1 MNNIMSYELLLEK
14 IKNYQAQISVIGLG
28 QVGLP
33 TALTFSKQGYKVF
46 GNDVNKTLI
55 SSLVQKKSPFKEEGL
70 NELIN
75 QTIDNGKFE
84 PRESLDYVVDKS
96 DIIIVCVATPLDSN
110 NKPDLSFLQNV
121 SKSLST
127 MNLDGKLVIIEC
139 SIPPGTFTNSILP
152 IISKKNKL
160 GENFWA
166 AYVPERLSPSK
177 ALSEIKQTP
186 RVIGV
191 EDDKSGTLAKSL
203 YENIVNLPIIITTSK
218 IVELSKLVENSF
230 RDVNIAFANEI
241 ALICEHYGID
251 FTKLANVCNSH
262 PRVDLHMAGPGV
274 GGPCLP
280 KDPFLLLNPS
290 GNIKLNSKIIQESRK
305 VNDLMPLHVSK
316 LVTDTLELQGKKL
329 SESTVLILGAAYKG
343 NVSDA
348 RFSPSKHIVHDLQ
361 QKLCT
366 VLLYDPHTI
375 ETFNAEKID
384 TLDEFIIQNCDALI
398 IATDHDEFK
407 KLKPSFFKLMKKPP
421 ILVDT
426 KRMFNATDVENL
438 DVIYISVGYVKNSDM
453 FDSGGM

>member
-1 MNNIMSYELLLEK
+1 MNNTMSYELLLEK

-55 SSLVQKKSPFKEEGL
+55 SSLIQKKLPFKEEGL
-70 NELIN
+70 NKLIN

-84 PRESLDYVVDKS
+84 PNESLDYAVRQS
-96 DIIIVCVATPLDSN
+96 DVIIVCVATPLASN
-110 NKPDLSFLQNV
+110 NKPNLTFLQNV
-121 SKSLST
+121 SESLGT
-127 MNLDGKLVIIEC
+127 MDLHGKLVIIES
-139 SIPPGTFTNSILP
+139 SIPPGTFADFVLP
-152 IISKKNKL
+152 FISQNNKL
-160 GENFWA
+160 GEDFWA

-191 EDDKSGTLAKSL
+191 EDNESGNLAKFL
-203 YENIVNLPIIITTSK
+203 YENIVELPVIVTTSK

-241 ALICEHYGID
+241 ALICEHYGVD

-262 PRVDLHMAGPGV
+262 PRVNLHMAGPGV

-290 GNIKLNSKIIQESRK
+290 ENMKLNSKMIQESRK
-305 VNDLMPLHVSK
+305 INDLMPFHISK
-316 LVTDTLELQGKKL
+316 LVIDALESQGKKI
-329 SESTVLILGAAYKG
+329 SNSTILVLGAAYKG
-343 NVSDA
+343 NVSDT
-348 RFSPSKHIVHDLQ
+348 RFSPSRHIIHDLQ

-366 VLLYDPHTI
+366 VLLYDPHTT
-375 ETFNAEKID
+375 ETFDAEKID
-384 TLDEFIIQNCDALI
+384 TLDESVIQNCDALI

-407 KLKPSFFKLMKKPP
+407 NLKPSFFKLMKQTP

-426 KRMFNATDVENL
+426 KRMFNATEIENL
-438 DVIYISVGYVKNSDM
+438 DVIYSSVGYLKNSDVS
-453 FDSGGM
+453 DNGGM

>member
-1 MNNIMSYELLLEK
+1 MSYELLLEK
-14 IKNYQAQISVIGLG
+14 IKNYQAQICVIGLG

-46 GNDVNKTLI
+46 GHDVDKTLI
-55 SSLVQKKSPFKEEGL
+55 SSLIQKKSPFKEEGL
-70 NELIN
+70 NELID
-75 QTIDNGKFE
+75 QTINNGKFE
-84 PRESLDYVVDKS
+84 PHESLDYTVNQS
-96 DIIIVCVATPLDSN
+96 DVIIVCVSTPLASN
-110 NKPDLSFLQNV
+110 NRPNLTFLQNV
-121 SKSLST
+121 SESLGT
-127 MNLDGKLVIIEC
+127 MNLHGKLVIIEC
-139 SIPPGTFTNSILP
+139 SIPPGTFINSVLP
-152 IISKKNKL
+152 ILSQKNKL

-191 EDDKSGTLAKSL
+191 EDDKSGNLTKSI
-203 YENIVNLPIIITTSK
+203 YQNIVDLPVIVTTSK
-218 IVELSKLVENSF
+218 IVELSKLAENAF

-241 ALICEHYGID
+241 ALICEYYGVD

-290 GNIKLNSKIIQESRK
+290 EDMKLNSKIIQESRK

-316 LVTDTLELQGKKL
+316 LVTDALESQGKKIN
-329 SESTVLILGAAYKG
+329 ESTILILGAAYKG
-343 NVSDA
+343 NVSDT
-348 RFSPSKHIVHDLQ
+348 RFSPSRYIIHDLQ

-366 VLLYDPHTI
+366 VLLYDPHTN
-375 ETFNAEKID
+375 ETFNAEKI
-384 TLDEFIIQNCDALI
+384 TILDESIIQSCDAII

-407 KLKPSFFKLMKKPP
+407 KLNPSFFKLMKKTP

-426 KRMFNATDVENL
+426 KRIFNATKVENL
-438 DVIYISVGYVKNSDM
+438 DIIYISVGYLKNLDM
-453 FDSGGM
+453 SDSGEL